1 MKSGPPPK
9 PPRPAPAAS
18 AEKRPP
24 GVPEIPPL
32 TQPPPRPSARP
43 PALPNKAPAVPL
55 DFSQSMHGHRPDQT
69 LDVEPLPDDTTSRLA
84 PRIGNR
90 VLPTPGVATPA
101 RPMGPRPKGTL
112 LVPVR
117 RVGTV
122 RVPLPEYQTDLA
134 AGMDLVAAIEGPLTI
149 APFARVLVPTGIAMA
164 LPPGYEGQVRPRS
177 GLAWSRGL
185 TILNAPGTIDAD
197 YRGEI
202 KVLLV
207 NFSSDNAEVLP
218 GERIAQLVVARHER
232 IDLQVVE
239 SLDDTSRGSG
249 GYGSTGV

>member
-1 MKSGPPPK
+1 M
-9 PPRPAPAAS
+9 R
-18 AEKRPP
+18 
-24 GVPEIPPL
+24 
-32 TQPPPRPSARP
+32 
-43 PALPNKAPAVPL
+43 
-55 DFSQSMHGHRPDQT
+55 
-69 LDVEPLPDDTTSRLA
+69 
-84 PRIGNR
+84 RI
-90 VLPTPGVATPA
+90 
-101 RPMGPRPKGTL
+101 
-112 LVPVR
+112 
-117 RVGTV
+117 GTV

-232 IDLQVVE
+232 IDLQLVE
-239 SLDDTSRGSG
+239 SLDDTHRGSG